1 MPYLPAYIAPSRF
14 TDPVAAL
21 AKAREIYAASLA
33 HLRDAMQ
40 RFVAGE
46 TLPSH
51 VRAFYPFVR
60 VQTDTVSRQSSAD
73 SARLSFGFVA
83 GPGRFETTLTRP
95 DLYAEYYLEQF
106 KLLLENHQVAL
117 EVGTSAQPIP
127 VHFSFAEH
135 DHIEGNLSPERRQLM
150 RDVFDLP
157 DLAAMDDGIANG
169 TYQPRPGEAQPLS
182 LFTAPRVDYSLQR
195 LRHYTGTAPE
205 HFQNF
210 VLFTNYQFYIDE
222 FVRLGHEAMSDP
234 KGEYASFI
242 EPGNVLT
249 RRKDLQA
256 HPGGELGNVPP
267 PDRSKAECGPL
278 GGQGAH
284 AVDDHGG
291 NVPPPDRSKAECGP
305 LGGQGAH
312 AVDDRGGKAPPR
324 LPQMPAYHLVRAD
337 RSGITMVNIG
347 VGPANAKTITDH
359 IAVLRPHAWIMLG
372 HCAGLRN
379 TQQLGDYV
387 LAHGYVREDHVLD
400 EELPLWVPIPA
411 LAEIQVALEAAV
423 SDVTQMSGPELK
435 RIMRTGTVASTDNRN
450 WELLP
455 DNGPQRRFSQ
465 SRAVALDMESA
476 TIAANGFRFRV
487 PYGTL
492 LCVSDKPL
500 HGEIKLPG
508 MANHFYR
515 ERVDQHLRIGIRA
528 IELLRA
534 QGIDQLHSR
543 KLRSFAEVAFQ

>member
-1 MPYLPAYIAPSRF
+1 MRF
-14 TDPVAAL
+14 TDPAAAL
-21 AKAREIYAASLA
+21 RQACRIYDNSIA
-33 HLRDAMQ
+33 HLRQAMQ
-40 RFVAGE
+40 AFVAGADFS
-46 TLPSH
+46 SH
-51 VRAFYPFVR
+51 VRACYPFVR
-60 VQTDTVSRQSSAD
+60 VQTDTVARYGSDSA
-73 SARLSFGFVA
+73 ARLSYGFVA

-95 DLYAEYYLEQF
+95 DLYAKYYLEQF
-106 KLLLENHQVAL
+106 TLLLANHGVEL
-117 EVGTSAQPIP
+117 EVGTSHQPIP
-127 VHFSFAEH
+127 VHFSFADNEH
-135 DHIEGNLSPERRQLM
+135 LEVNLSFERRQLM

-169 TYQPRPGEAQPLS
+169 THESGRGESQPLS

-222 FVRLGHEAMSDP
+222 FVRMGHETMADASSD
-234 KGEYASFI
+234 YIAFV
-242 EPGNVLT
+242 EPGNAVT
-249 RRKDLQA
+249 RRTGLTAQPDDEAGK
-256 HPGGELGNVPP
+256 PP
-267 PDRSKAECGPL
+267 A
-278 GGQGAH
+278 
-284 AVDDHGG
+284 
-291 NVPPPDRSKAECGP
+291 
-305 LGGQGAH
+305 
-312 AVDDRGGKAPPR
+312 R

-337 RSGITMVNIG
+337 GGGISMVNIG

-400 EELPLWVPIPA
+400 EDLPLWVPIPA
-411 LAEIQVALEAAV
+411 LAEIQVALESAV
-423 SDVTQMSGPELK
+423 SDITQLKGAELK
-435 RIMRTGTVASTDNRN
+435 HIMRTGTVATTDNRN

-465 SRAVALDMESA
+465 SRAIALDMESA

-528 IELLRA
+528 IELLREHGVA
-534 QGIDQLHSR
+534 QLHSR
-543 KLRSFAEVAFQ
+543 KLRSFVEVAFQ